1 MRALLRNMQT
11 FYYALYDRK
20 TEVIKDGLRTGQ
32 YTVTY
37 SAPVS
42 MSANI
47 SASKG
52 SADLSPFGIDTQ
64 YTKTIVTT
72 DMSCPIDENTILW
85 IGKTPAE
92 DGSVPHNYVV
102 VRVARSLNSIT
113 YAIREVKV
121 SG

>member
-1 MRALLRNMQT
+1 MRALSRNMQT

-37 SAPVS
+37 AAPVA
-42 MSANI
+42 MKANI

-72 DMSCPIDENTILW
+72 DMSCPI
-85 IGKTPAE
+85 
-92 DGSVPHNYVV
+92 V